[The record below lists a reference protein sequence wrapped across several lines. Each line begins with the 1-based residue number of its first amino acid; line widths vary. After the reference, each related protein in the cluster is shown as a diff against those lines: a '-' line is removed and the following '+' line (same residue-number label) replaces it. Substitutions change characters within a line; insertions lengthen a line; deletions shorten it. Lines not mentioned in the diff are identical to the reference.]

1 MANKVKIY
9 STLKSGKVAFDGAR
23 VRNKEIGSLEVLAH
37 PTLTNRI
44 IIKSNRQFKRGS
56 STNFRVFFGKL
67 NINRIQNEA
76 GVDLVATLGMDRDAV
91 IVYVEAQ
98 IKKPIV
104 TEYFEY
110 NPITDRL
117 EANKNI
123 EVKKHGFFIGGKYKM
138 ASGNSNLYYED
149 LATKGNSYPVM
160 GEVFDQS
167 LAENQV
173 AGAGTSTP
181 KMRVFKDFSQAP
193 LGGSPVDNTS
203 IPYSGD
209 NYFPFNISG
218 VGITTRIAETVLATQ
233 QLKYEIIVNGISVY
247 IQYLDNGAY
256 SVNEDL
262 TWYFDHPLDIEAGTT
277 INATIYKVSTVDN
290 QEVIDGVLQV
300 CEGDAT
306 PTRYQTTVLHRLF
319 DDRDLELIS
328 PYVHYQAM
336 DFGLDSTG
344 STILLR
350 DLSLGSADSSL
361 PTA

>member
-9 STLKSGKVAFDGAR
+9 SDLKSGKVQFDGSR
-23 VRNKEIGSLEVLAH
+23 VRNKEIGSLEVEAH
-37 PTLTNRI
+37 PTLSDRI
-44 IIKSNRQFKRGS
+44 RIKSNTVFKRGS
-56 STNFRVFFGKL
+56 DTNYRVFFGRL
-67 NINRIQNEA
+67 NINRIQNKE
-76 GVDLVATLGMDRDAV
+76 GQDLVADLGMDRDAV
-91 IVYVEAQ
+91 IAYILVQ

-123 EVKKHGFFIGGKYKM
+123 EVKKHGFYIGGKYKM

-149 LATKGNSYPVM
+149 LATRGNQYPVM

-167 LAENQV
+167 LPENQV

-181 KMRVFKDFSQAP
+181 KMRVFGDYQEIP
-193 LGGSPVDNTS
+193 LGGSPVNDTA
-203 IPYSGD
+203 IGYDGD
-209 NYFPFNISG
+209 NFFPFNISG
-218 VGITTRIAETVLATQ
+218 VGITTRVAEVVAATQ
-233 QLKYEIIVNGISVY
+233 TLKYEIVVNDISVY
-247 IQYLDNGAY
+247 IQYLEHDGLA
-256 SVNEDL
+256 VNEDI

-277 INATIYKVSTVDN
+277 LKATVYKVSTVNN
-290 QEVIDGVLQV
+290 QEVNDGVLQV
-300 CEGDAT
+300 CEGSSV
-306 PTRYQTTVLHRLF
+306 PTRYATTVLNRF
-319 DDRDLELIS
+319 FEDRDLELIS

-350 DLSLGSADSSL
+350 DLSSRS
-361 PTA
+361 